1 MVPLYLKALVFLNK
15 SVQYQQVILV
25 FHWLPRGCHPAPF
38 LPAWHPLCD
47 TADEELRVSV
57 DEQLGSPRSHCL
69 PDCHNTCLDL
79 CYIVARLLKLR
90 GCSAPHQT
98 PTP

>member
-1 MVPLYLKALVFLNK
+1 MLRSSPLPCPLAFG
-15 SVQYQQVILV
+15 S
-25 FHWLPRGCHPAPF
+25 H

-57 DEQLGSPRSHCL
+57 DEQLASPRSHCL

-79 CYIVARLLKLR
+79 CYIVGLPEKSVSYFKCL
-90 GCSAPHQT
+90 
-98 PTP
+98 